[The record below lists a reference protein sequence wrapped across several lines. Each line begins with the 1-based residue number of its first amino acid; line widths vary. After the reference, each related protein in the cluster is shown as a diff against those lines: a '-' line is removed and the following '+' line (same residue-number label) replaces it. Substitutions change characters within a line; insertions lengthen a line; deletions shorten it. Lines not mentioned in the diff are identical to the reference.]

1 MDALINT
8 VLGRVTGINP
18 DNVVWCLFASAGKP
32 DEFGKVVNTVP
43 VTIEERGDIPN
54 AVKVELMLAF
64 LVDVMRD
71 KDGFY
76 APELAENLDTVR
88 EMISMELFKQKN
100 D

>member
-18 DNVVWCLFASAGKP
+18 DNVVWCLFASAGK
-32 DEFGKVVNTVP
+32 
-43 VTIEERGDIPN
+43 
-54 AVKVELMLAF
+54 VELMLAF
-64 LVDVMRD
+64 LVDMMRD